1 MARYDSVPGLLPPMP
16 AEDPSAFRFLADAQ
30 LSPDGERVAF
40 VVRTVAPERDG
51 YRSAI
56 WLVPFDGSKE
66 ALRFTS
72 GSGQDAHPRWS
83 PDGRALAFLSD
94 RGAPLGKAAG
104 QGQEGRHKTRSR
116 VAP

>member
-1 MARYDSVPGLLPPMP
+1 MT
-16 AEDPSAFRFLADAQ
+16 AEDLYAFRFLADAQ

-66 ALRFTS
+66 ATRFTS
-72 GSGQDAHPRWS
+72 GGGQDARS
-83 PDGRALAFLSD
+83 DAYRGSSLAAIE
-94 RGAPLGKAAG
+94 R
-104 QGQEGRHKTRSR
+104 R
-116 VAP
+116 VPARTFR